1 MRGARVGASTVWLLA
16 KPSTA
21 TEAAKSLAACV
32 DATAPV
38 VLQGANTGLTGGSL
52 PFEGEDVEPAVLLNT
67 RRLGRTA
74 LVDGGKRVL
83 CEAGVGITTLA
94 QEMRTVG
101 RESHSVLG
109 SVFLNPTVAAG
120 VAFGSG
126 GTQVRKGP
134 SYTERALYC
143 KVDAD
148 SRVLL
153 VNELGIDGLPEGEFP
168 LDQPEG
174 VALLE
179 AYEAAVGKKS
189 AGLSTATD
197 CTRRASD
204 TAYGRRMALMDGD
217 ISRFNADTRGPHVN
231 RCEGKVLILATVHDT
246 YALPKRKRSL
256 WVSTDSTERAFE
268 LKRALFAA
276 ERERQSEGGGAG
288 GEEPASGEEGAVLL
302 PASIEYMN
310 GDCVAAIDEAG
321 RWLMAIIGLLGV
333 ESELLKY
340 GFALKSAIER
350 VPLLER
356 VPDILL
362 CTFNGLLPAQLP
374 PAVQAQV
381 AACDN
386 HMLIDLCDYGHQEDA
401 ELFRRL
407 EAFAASADASS
418 SAASSPPVLIYE
430 AADAA
435 EAKRLSL
442 FRFVAAAVFKV
453 YCTGKGFTGMSLDY
467 VLPTDVSTV
476 PDLPVEA
483 PKRPRYSH
491 FGCNVV
497 HDDIALP
504 GATTTEEYYAIKKQV
519 KANVEALRGRLPSEH
534 GHGTEYEAP
543 EDTKQRWMEMDPTNA
558 LNPGVGGLSPH
569 PHYRR

>member
-1 MRGARVGASTVWLLA
+1 MVARGPTRLVARPRSAAAVALVEQQALRSSLGSLLGKDNVKENVDMRGARVGASTVWLLA

-340 GFALKSAIER
+340 GFALKSPACL
-350 VPLLER
+350 PWPSMAFL
-356 VPDILL
+356 
-362 CTFNGLLPAQLP
+362 GLPWPSLAFLGLPWPSMAFHGLP
-374 PAVQAQV
+374 
-381 AACDN
+381 
-386 HMLIDLCDYGHQEDA
+386 
-401 ELFRRL
+401 
-407 EAFAASADASS
+407 
-418 SAASSPPVLIYE
+418 
-430 AADAA
+430 
-435 EAKRLSL
+435 
-442 FRFVAAAVFKV
+442 
-453 YCTGKGFTGMSLDY
+453 
-467 VLPTDVSTV
+467 
-476 PDLPVEA
+476 
-483 PKRPRYSH
+483 
-491 FGCNVV
+491 
-497 HDDIALP
+497 
-504 GATTTEEYYAIKKQV
+504 
-519 KANVEALRGRLPSEH
+519 
-534 GHGTEYEAP
+534 
-543 EDTKQRWMEMDPTNA
+543 
-558 LNPGVGGLSPH
+558 
-569 PHYRR
+569 